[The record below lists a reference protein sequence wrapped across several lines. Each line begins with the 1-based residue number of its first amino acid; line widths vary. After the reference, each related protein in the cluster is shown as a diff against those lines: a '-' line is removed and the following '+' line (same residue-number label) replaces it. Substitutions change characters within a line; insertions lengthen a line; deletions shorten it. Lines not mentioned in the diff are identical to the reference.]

1 MGPLNGIRIVEFAGI
16 GPAPYC
22 AMVLADLG
30 AQVIRVDR
38 PHESGLGVAMPA
50 HLQLLNRSRSSI
62 AVDLKHPMAA
72 ATALRLLDGADG
84 LIEGMRPGVMERLG
98 LGPDIC
104 LARNPTLVYGR
115 VTGWGQ
121 NGPLAM
127 TAGHDINYIAL
138 AGALGSIGRADERPV
153 PPLNLV
159 GDYGGGA
166 MYLAVGMLAGII
178 SARSTGRGQ
187 VIDAAMVD
195 GAAQLMT
202 IFTALAAAGRWPGG
216 RGENLLDGGAPFY
229 DTYETHDAR
238 YVAVGAIEPKF
249 YAALLHGLGL
259 ESAHLPDQNDR
270 SGWPTLRARFAEIF
284 RSRTREA
291 WCTIFA
297 GTDAC
302 VTPVLDREEVA
313 DAPHVVARQTMIDVG
328 GIAQP
333 APAPRFTGTPTRQ
346 PTPPVKDG
354 ANSREVLRESGF
366 SAAEIEGLLA
376 ERVVYEVQ
384 A

>member
-1 MGPLNGIRIVEFAGI
+1 M
-16 GPAPYC
+16 
-22 AMVLADLG
+22 
-30 AQVIRVDR
+30 
-38 PHESGLGVAMPA
+38 
-50 HLQLLNRSRSSI
+50 
-62 AVDLKHPMAA
+62 
-72 ATALRLLDGADG
+72 
-84 LIEGMRPGVMERLG
+84 
-98 LGPDIC
+98 
-104 LARNPTLVYGR
+104 
-115 VTGWGQ
+115 
-121 NGPLAM
+121 
-127 TAGHDINYIAL
+127 
-138 AGALGSIGRADERPV
+138 
-153 PPLNLV
+153 
-159 GDYGGGA
+159 
-166 MYLAVGMLAGII
+166 
-178 SARSTGRGQ
+178 
-187 VIDAAMVD
+187 
-195 GAAQLMT
+195 
-202 IFTALAAAGRWPGG
+202 
-216 RGENLLDGGAPFY
+216 
-229 DTYETHDAR
+229 
-238 YVAVGAIEPKF
+238 
-249 YAALLHGLGL
+249 
-259 ESAHLPDQNDR
+259 
-270 SGWPTLRARFAEIF
+270 RARFAEIF